1 MFERIQKICNY
12 LKKENDNTDIYINK
26 EIKEKYNIYKKW
38 LIENGAVFDKNIDFP
53 FTYGPFHKIG
63 CKSIS
68 DIDENEAIILMPKN
82 LIIKSEDLQYFE
94 QYIKDVIDDLY
105 EDDLPAIYLTIYLF
119 LEKQKQNSFYKPYI
133 DILFL
138 QDNNN
143 DNSIYD
149 KWDEKKITELN
160 DEITIKS
167 FEKILNKT
175 EEIYNL
181 IKQCDKFT
189 NFTRNEFLNCYFQ
202 VMSKKLDLNDYNN
215 NSVLIP
221 ILDLFYK
228 DDSIKLRYEIY
239 DSENMIFKYT
249 TFLNDINNSKK
260 NIQITKSKYLPIN
273 KPTYNKFIPLLVDYD
288 DVEEDSEGKEKVKK
302 IVKINNNDYFS
313 LVLSKNEKISYSN
326 IVCSNINDLCNKKI
340 FKNKGFCLLYNRNDY
355 LTVKFNINR
364 GELLIDKYLEIIFG
378 GKYQT
383 KNDDPIYNTLKI
395 KIEFNNISFD
405 LLKYYRF
412 MHFYEVKKNVKEY
425 FKYRFNKDSEINII
439 NKAIDFLKNRF
450 KMMEINYSFDADLKD
465 LENEIYKK
473 DANYMRTNILI
484 YRVSQKIILK
494 NQIDLL
500 SFILN
505 IMIKYRKEITGY
517 NSIFNFIDKEKY
529 VNEND
534 KEKYKRMK
542 ILRFIAYMSKYIDL
556 PYNN

>member
-105 EDDLPAIYLTIYLF
+105 EDDLPAIYLTIYLY

-450 KMMEINYSFDADLKD
+450 KMMEINYSFDADLND
-465 LENEIYKK
+465 LENEICKK
-473 DANYMRTNILI
+473 DANYVRTNILI

-505 IMIKYRKEITGY
+505 IMIKYKKEITGY

-529 VNEND
+529 VNEYD
-534 KEKYKRMK
+534 KEEYTRMK

>member
-105 EDDLPAIYLTIYLF
+105 EDDLPAIYLTIYLY

-228 DDSIKLRYEIY
+228 DDSIKLSYEIY

-249 TFLNDINNSKK
+249 TFLNDINNSKN

-529 VNEND
+529 VNEYD
-534 KEKYKRMK
+534 KEEYTRMK

>member
-105 EDDLPAIYLTIYLF
+105 EDDLPAIYLTIYLY

-249 TFLNDINNSKK
+249 TFLNDINNSKN

-529 VNEND
+529 VNEYD
-534 KEKYKRMK
+534 KEEYTRMK

>member
-105 EDDLPAIYLTIYLF
+105 EDDLPAIYLTIYLY

-500 SFILN
+500 IFILN

-529 VNEND
+529 VNEYD
-534 KEKYKRMK
+534 KEEYT
-542 ILRFIAYMSKYIDL
+542 
-556 PYNN
+556 

>member
-105 EDDLPAIYLTIYLF
+105 EDDLPAIYLTIYLY

-340 FKNKGFCLLYNRNDY
+340 FKNKGFCPLYNRNDY

-473 DANYMRTNILI
+473 NANYMRTNILI

-529 VNEND
+529 VNEYD
-534 KEKYKRMK
+534 KEEYTRMK

>member
-105 EDDLPAIYLTIYLF
+105 EDDLPAIYLTIYLY

-450 KMMEINYSFDADLKD
+450 KIMEINYSFDADLKD

-529 VNEND
+529 VNEYD
-534 KEKYKRMK
+534 KEEYTRMK

>member
-105 EDDLPAIYLTIYLF
+105 EDDLPAIYLTIYLY

-138 QDNNN
+138 KDNNN

-249 TFLNDINNSKK
+249 TFLNDINNSKN

-529 VNEND
+529 VNEYD
-534 KEKYKRMK
+534 KEEYTRMK

>member
-105 EDDLPAIYLTIYLF
+105 EDDLPAIYLTIYLY

-505 IMIKYRKEITGY
+505 IMIKYKKEITGY

-529 VNEND
+529 VNEYD
-534 KEKYKRMK
+534 KEEYTRMK

>member
-105 EDDLPAIYLTIYLF
+105 EDDLPAIYLTIYLY

-340 FKNKGFCLLYNRNDY
+340 FKSKGFCLLYNRNDY

-529 VNEND
+529 VNEYD
-534 KEKYKRMK
+534 KEEYTRMK

>member
-1 MFERIQKICNY
+1 MYERIQKICTY

-68 DIDENEAIILMPKN
+68 DIDVNEAIILMPKN
-82 LIIKSEDLQYFE
+82 LIIISEDLQYFE

-105 EDDLPAIYLTIYLF
+105 EDDLPTIYLTIYLY
-119 LEKQKQNSFYKPYI
+119 LEKQNQNSFYKPYI

-138 QDNNN
+138 KDNNN
-143 DNSIYD
+143 DNFIYD
-149 KWDEKKITELN
+149 KWDEKSLTELN

-167 FEKILNKT
+167 FEKMLNKT

-181 IKQCDKFT
+181 IKQCDKFS
-189 NFTRNEFLNCYFQ
+189 NLTRNEFLNCYFQ

-249 TFLNDINNSKK
+249 TFLNDMNNSKN
-260 NIQITKSKYLPIN
+260 NIQITKSKYLPIS
-273 KPTYNKFIPLLVDYD
+273 KPTYNKFFPFLVDYD
-288 DVEEDSEGKEKVKK
+288 DVEEDSEGNEKLKK
-302 IVKINNNDYFS
+302 IVKINTNDYFS
-313 LVLSKNEKISYSN
+313 LVLSKNEKISDNN
-326 IVCSNINDLCNKKI
+326 IVCSTTNDLCNKKI

-364 GELLIDKYLEIIFG
+364 GEILTDKYLEKIFG
-378 GKYQT
+378 GKYQI

-412 MHFYEVKKNVKEY
+412 MHFYEVNKNAKEY
-425 FKYRFNKDSEINII
+425 FKYRFNKDTEINII
-439 NKAIDFLKNRF
+439 NKAIDFLKNKF
-450 KMMEINYSFDADLKD
+450 KMMEINYSFDTDLKD

-473 DANYMRTNILI
+473 DVNYLRTNILI

-505 IMIKYRKEITGY
+505 IMIKYKKEITGY

-529 VNEND
+529 VNEYD
-534 KEKYKRMK
+534 KEEYTRMK

>member
-105 EDDLPAIYLTIYLF
+105 EDDLPAIYLTIYLY

-529 VNEND
+529 VNEYD
-534 KEKYKRMK
+534 KEEYTRMK

>member
-12 LKKENDNTDIYINK
+12 SKKENDNTDIYINK

-105 EDDLPAIYLTIYLF
+105 EDDLPAIYLTIYLY

-167 FEKILNKT
+167 FEKKLNKT

-412 MHFYEVKKNVKEY
+412 MHFYEVKKNV
-425 FKYRFNKDSEINII
+425 
-439 NKAIDFLKNRF
+439 
-450 KMMEINYSFDADLKD
+450 
-465 LENEIYKK
+465 
-473 DANYMRTNILI
+473 
-484 YRVSQKIILK
+484 
-494 NQIDLL
+494 
-500 SFILN
+500 
-505 IMIKYRKEITGY
+505 
-517 NSIFNFIDKEKY
+517 
-529 VNEND
+529 
-534 KEKYKRMK
+534 
-542 ILRFIAYMSKYIDL
+542 
-556 PYNN
+556 

>member
-105 EDDLPAIYLTIYLF
+105 EDDLPAIYLTIYLY

-189 NFTRNEFLNCYFQ
+189 NLTRNEFLNCYFQ

-249 TFLNDINNSKK
+249 TFLNDINNSKN
-260 NIQITKSKYLPIN
+260 NIQTTKSKYLPIS

-473 DANYMRTNILI
+473 DANYVRTNILI

-529 VNEND
+529 VNEYD
-534 KEKYKRMK
+534 KEEYTRMK

>member
-105 EDDLPAIYLTIYLF
+105 EDDLPAIYLTIYLY

-249 TFLNDINNSKK
+249 TFLNDINNSKN

-505 IMIKYRKEITGY
+505 IMIKYKKEITGY

-529 VNEND
+529 VNEYD
-534 KEKYKRMK
+534 KEEYTRMK